1 MALPHAHLLDVI
13 DVSPLGDSLRD
24 SVSTSLIRTGRLQ
37 LLHMVLPAHRDQPLH
52 HVEEECVL
60 HCLEGT
66 VEVTLPGGPRRLQA
80 GQLLVLPASQPH
92 GLRARTD
99 CAVLA
104 TILLRQADDQSPGRS
119 PDQSP

>member
-13 DVSPLGDSLRD
+13 DVGPLGDSLHD

-52 HVEEECVL
+52 HVDEECVL

-104 TILLRQADDQSPGRS
+104 TILLRQADDQSPDRS